1 MILSETRIKEILI
14 KNSIIDEDAW
24 KLAEEEG
31 KRLNLS
37 PFEILL
43 NRRIID
49 RNYFYDLLAKEL
61 NVPRVRL
68 AGINIPVTIL
78 RLIPEQI
85 AFEKKLIPF
94 AFENDVIKV
103 AMENP
108 QDIETIN
115 LLEQITG
122 YKLEPYL
129 AMPQEIQYA
138 LTNYQKIYKEKYEK
152 IIKEEE
158 ERALTIGTEELELSV
173 IKFLD
178 NLLGYAMGL
187 NASDIHIEPWEDNVL
202 IRFRVD
208 GVLREI
214 MRLPK
219 KYIGPLIARVKVLSN
234 LQLDEHFLPQDG
246 RFKADISGFQFDIRV
261 SIMPNIHGEKA
272 VLRLLAAS
280 FRPSS
285 FEELGMSSEIQKISE
300 EGIKKTYGMILITGP
315 TGSGKT
321 TTLYTML
328 VKLNNPGVNICTIED
343 PVEYQLPG
351 VNQTQVNPKIGLT
364 FAVGLR
370 AFLRQDPNII
380 LVGEIRDFETAD
392 IAIQAALTGHLVLST
407 LHTNDAPTA
416 VPRLID
422 LGVPPY
428 LISASLNMVLAQRL
442 VRKICVDCIF
452 SEKTTDYHRN
462 AVKEQLIALGY
473 SQEEAIEKAK
483 NLLPDYIYRGKGCVM
498 CNFSGY
504 RGRTGIFEG
513 FLMDE
518 GLRELVSRKDFTLDA
533 LRKAL
538 KERNFSTMF
547 EDGLNKV
554 SVGVTTLEEVLRVI
568 RE

>member
-1 MILSETRIKEILI
+1 
-14 KNSIIDEDAW
+14 
-24 KLAEEEG
+24 
-31 KRLNLS
+31 
-37 PFEILL
+37 
-43 NRRIID
+43 
-49 RNYFYDLLAKEL
+49 
-61 NVPRVRL
+61 
-68 AGINIPVTIL
+68 
-78 RLIPEQI
+78 
-85 AFEKKLIPF
+85 
-94 AFENDVIKV
+94 
-103 AMENP
+103 MENP

-115 LLEQITG
+115 LLEQVTG

-300 EGIKKTYGMILITGP
+300 EGIKKTYGMVLITGP

-351 VNQTQVNPKIGLT
+351 INQTQVNPKIGLT

-407 LHTNDAPTA
+407 LHTNDSPTA

-473 SQEEAIEKAK
+473 SQEEAVEKVK
-483 NLLPDYIYRGKGCVM
+483 NLLPDYIYRGKGCIM

-533 LRKAL
+533 FKKAL